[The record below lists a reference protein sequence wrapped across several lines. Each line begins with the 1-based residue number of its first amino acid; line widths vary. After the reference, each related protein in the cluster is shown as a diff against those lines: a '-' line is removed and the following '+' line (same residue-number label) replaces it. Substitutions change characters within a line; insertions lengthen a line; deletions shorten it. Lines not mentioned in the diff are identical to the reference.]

1 MQAAE
6 VHERATRWPGRRS
19 LQVRAFASQRQLS
32 VKRFFAALDGSDG
45 EIAALAAEANETIS
59 AREAALDAHL
69 VPFLRMSDIADREV
83 EVLHLK
89 ERDHLKASSPPNM
102 FAADSDAQP
111 RPNVPRQ
118 NGYRA
123 SGSCH
128 TNRARV
134 RLTDMVADDDLV
146 CPPPVSA

>member
-6 VHERATRWPGRRS
+6 VHERATRWPGGRS

-89 ERDHLKASSPPNM
+89 ERDHRKGL
-102 FAADSDAQP
+102 
-111 RPNVPRQ
+111 
-118 NGYRA
+118 
-123 SGSCH
+123 
-128 TNRARV
+128 
-134 RLTDMVADDDLV
+134 
-146 CPPPVSA
+146 VSA